1 RDSIGQGKGLDQFV
15 RDLLTARGSTY
26 KNPAANYYRALRNP
40 TDRSEAT
47 AQLFLGARLRCAK
60 CHNHP
65 FDRWTQDEYYQF
77 AALFDGIDYKIIEN
91 KRRDKHDKNQFIGE
105 QEVKLVKE
113 RKFVDPRTKKP
124 PQPRLLGAGSAALD
138 DQRDRF
144 EQLAEWITAKE
155 NSLFPMVQANRVW
168 ANLMGRGLVDPV
180 DDFRPT
186 NPASHPELLEA
197 LAKDFA
203 EQGYDLRHLIRRIT
217 TSRTYQLSSEPN
229 ATNEDD
235 GINYSRALMPR
246 LPAEVLLDAVHTS
259 LDRPGSFK
267 QYKEIE
273 RAVALPG
280 IKGTFL
286 DNNPHHDDRFLR
298 LFGKPPRLLN
308 SDTERLNEISLA
320 QVFEMTSGE
329 TLSALLE
336 MEGNR
341 LDQLLANDRSNEEI
355 LSHLYWTT
363 ITRPPSTR
371 ERETLLSHLAV
382 PSREARRKA
391 LEDIA
396 WALLNSKEFIFRH

>member
-1 RDSIGQGKGLDQFV
+1 MEKAPLPKFSRRREL
-15 RDLLTARGSTY
+15 ARIAIED
-26 KNPAANYYRALRNP
+26 NPAFARALVN
-40 TDRSEAT
+40 
-47 AQLFLGARLRCAK
+47 RL
-60 CHNHP
+60 
-65 FDRWTQDEYYQF
+65 
-77 AALFDGIDYKIIEN
+77 
-91 KRRDKHDKNQFIGE
+91 
-105 QEVKLVKE
+105 
-113 RKFVDPRTKKP
+113 
-124 PQPRLLGAGSAALD
+124 
-138 DQRDRF
+138 
-144 EQLAEWITAKE
+144 
-155 NSLFPMVQANRVW
+155 W
-168 ANLMGRGLVDPV
+168 AILMGRGIVHPV
-180 DDFRPT
+180 DKMNSAHP
-186 NPASHPELLEA
+186 PSHPELLEA

-336 MEGNR
+336 MKGNR
-341 LDQLLANDRSNEEI
+341 LDQLLDDGRSNEKI
-355 LSHLYWTT
+355 LSTLYWTT

-371 ERETLLSHLAV
+371 ERETLLPLLAD
-382 PSREARRKA
+382 PSRETRRKA
-391 LEDIA
+391 LEDIT